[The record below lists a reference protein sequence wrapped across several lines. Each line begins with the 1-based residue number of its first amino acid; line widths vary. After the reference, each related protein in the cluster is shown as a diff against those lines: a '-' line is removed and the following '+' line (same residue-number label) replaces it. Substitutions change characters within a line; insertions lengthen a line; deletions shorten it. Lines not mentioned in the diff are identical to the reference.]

1 MTPAA
6 ARVTGRRGS
15 DESADV
21 GVDAGERQGRRCHH
35 KRNQRL
41 LRSRHRTTVVDKVE
55 VMAKSWE
62 QCRLPSERAG
72 RGGRRAA
79 LGTDPPSL
87 DRCGWS
93 RETTVLSLSLDPPG
107 LDRKGASR
115 GTERRTRPRVMI
127 AGLFSA
133 SSCKT
138 SDEYRGCSTP
148 EGRATEAEAATE
160 LEAVAIGSEAAMV
173 KWAGRRARGGAV
185 AGRKGSSAEGCRG
198 GNARRWERRRRRHED
213 TLVAWNKGGSRKG
226 KVSEKNRPGL
236 SNTM

>member
-15 DESADV
+15 DESTDV

-173 KWAGRRARGGAV
+173 KWAGRRARGG
-185 AGRKGSSAEGCRG
+185 GCRG
-198 GNARRWERRRRRHED
+198 EEGEQCRRVPRGKCAPMGEEAAAARGHARCVEQGR
-213 TLVAWNKGGSRKG
+213 
-226 KVSEKNRPGL
+226 
-236 SNTM
+236 